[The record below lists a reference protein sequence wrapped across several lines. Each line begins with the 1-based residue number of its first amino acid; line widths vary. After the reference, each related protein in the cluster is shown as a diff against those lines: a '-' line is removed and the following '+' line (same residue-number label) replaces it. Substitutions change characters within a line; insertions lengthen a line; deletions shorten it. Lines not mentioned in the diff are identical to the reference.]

1 MHHHPDHAHAAII
14 DALTFTVEALSA
26 RGDDAKLQGL
36 AQRLAP
42 LLSDH
47 ATIEADGRAL
57 RRAVI
62 AATARVKVADAALDA
77 GISAFAREL
86 LTLSGGAED
95 ARYQGYFV
103 DGHDDIIALG
113 LDSEL
118 PQVAV
123 IVGRLD
129 GDADAP
135 AALRAHLEPLRAAM
149 RLGNAALADRSDAY
163 TDLGR
168 HEARC
173 VAWRETAGC
182 ALRST
187 RRALVALATDRG
199 LAPTWIDTFFA

>member
-1 MHHHPDHAHAAII
+1 MHHHPDHAHPAIL

-36 AQRLAP
+36 AQRLSP

-47 ATIEADGRAL
+47 DTIEADGHAL

-77 GISAFAREL
+77 GIAAFAKDL
-86 LTLSGGAED
+86 LALSGGAAD
-95 ARYQGYFV
+95 PLYQGYFV
-103 DGHDDIIALG
+103 DGHEDVIALG

-129 GDADAP
+129 ADAAAP
-135 AALRAHLEPLRAAM
+135 AGLRAHLEPLRAGM
-149 RLGNAALADRSDAY
+149 RMGNAALADRSDAY

-199 LAPTWIDTFFA
+199 LASTWIDTFFA

>member
-1 MHHHPDHAHAAII
+1 MHHHPDHAAIL

-26 RGDDAKLQGL
+26 RSDDAKLQGL

-77 GISAFAREL
+77 GIAAFAKEL
-86 LTLSGGAED
+86 LALSGGAAD
-95 ARYQGYFV
+95 PLYQGYFV
-103 DGHDDIIALG
+103 DGHEDVIALG

-129 GDADAP
+129 ADGYVYV
-135 AALRAHLEPLRAAM
+135 E
-149 RLGNAALADRSDAY
+149 DRV
-163 TDLGR
+163 T
-168 HEARC
+168 
-173 VAWRETAGC
+173 
-182 ALRST
+182 
-187 RRALVALATDRG
+187 
-199 LAPTWIDTFFA
+199 I